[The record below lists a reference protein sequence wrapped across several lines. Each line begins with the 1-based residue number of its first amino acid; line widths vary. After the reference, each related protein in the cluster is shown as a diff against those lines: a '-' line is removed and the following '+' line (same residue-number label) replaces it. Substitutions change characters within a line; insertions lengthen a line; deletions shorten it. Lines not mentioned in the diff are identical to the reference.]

1 VSHTLQ
7 AVLVVQV
14 VEMVMEQQ
22 ELQIEEMVPKV
33 VVPQQVV
40 LLQVDQVLLL

>member
-7 AVLVVQV
+7 AVLVVMV

-33 VVPQQVV
+33 LVQQQVV
-40 LLQVDQVLLL
+40 VQTADQVLLL

>member
-40 LLQVDQVLLL
+40 LLQVDQVSLL